1 MEYMD
6 IDKLNIEKLEK
17 IAGILKA
24 ISHPM
29 RVAILDLLDKK
40 GEMTVSEIYSKLGLE
55 QSTTSHHLGIL
66 KSKGVLGCK
75 KKGKS
80 AYYSFKDESF
90 SRILDCIGNCPL

>member
-1 MEYMD
+1 MD
-6 IDKLNIEKLEK
+6 IKKLNIEKVEK
-17 IAGILKA
+17 IADVLKA

-40 GEMTVSEIYSKLGLE
+40 KEMTVSEIYNELGLE

-66 KSKGVLGCK
+66 KSKGVLACK
-75 KKGKS
+75 KKGKN

-90 SRILDCIGNCPL
+90 SRILDCIGNCPI

>member
-1 MEYMD
+1 MD
-6 IDKLNIEKLEK
+6 IKKLNIEKLEK
-17 IAGILKA
+17 IADVLKA

-40 GEMTVSEIYSKLGLE
+40 EEMTVSEIYNQLGLE

-66 KSKGVLGCK
+66 RSKGVLTCK
-75 KKGKS
+75 KKGKN

-90 SRILDCIGNCPL
+90 SRILDCIGNCPI